1 MKSYELIGTNHDDQT
16 LEQIDLVVNRLH
28 DMGLVVI
35 RATPGRTP
43 SIRIQPSAA
52 TRLLE
57 SAYTGQGWEA
67 GQMYRSYAAV
77 VDGVKI
83 VWHKPMRAPEASK
96 VIRWPGQG
104 YRRAA
109 RKCTA

>member
-1 MKSYELIGTNHDDQT
+1 MKSYELIGTNYDDHT
-16 LEQIDLVVNRLH
+16 LEQIDRVVNRLH
-28 DMGLVVI
+28 GLGLVVVS
-35 RATPGRTP
+35 ATPGRTP
-43 SIRIQPSAA
+43 SILVQPSAA

-96 VIRWPGQG
+96 VIRWSGQG

-109 RKCTA
+109 R

>member
-1 MKSYELIGTNHDDQT
+1 MKSYELIGTNHDDHT
-16 LEQIDLVVNRLH
+16 LERIDRVVSRLH
-28 DMGLVVI
+28 GLGLVVVS
-35 RATPGRTP
+35 ATPGRTP
-43 SIRIQPSAA
+43 SIRVQPSAA

-67 GQMYRSYAAV
+67 GQMYRSYEAV
-77 VDGVKI
+77 VDGMKI
-83 VWHKPMRAPEASK
+83 VWHKPMRAPETSR

-109 RKCTA
+109 R

>member
-1 MKSYELIGTNHDDQT
+1 MKSYELIGTHHDPAAV
-16 LEQIDLVVNRLH
+16 EQVRRVVNKLAFL
-28 DMGLVVI
+28 GLVI
-35 RATPGRTP
+35 INAQPGRTP
-43 SIRIQPSAA
+43 SIQVQPNAA

-57 SAYTGQGWEA
+57 SAYTGQGSKA

-77 VDGVKI
+77 VDGIKI

-109 RKCTA
+109 R